1 MPDAPDL
8 IKTPRRRYAIGAE
21 LVGDRLASVRVWAPD
36 RKHVAVV
43 VDGEATALERD
54 ADGYF
59 SAVVDGR
66 PGSRYGFR
74 LDDDPRAYP
83 DPASRYQPDG
93 PHGLSELVDP
103 SRYVWHDTGW
113 PGLRMKGLA
122 LYELHTG
129 TFTPEGTWAAAAGH
143 FERLKRLGISA
154 VQLMPIAEF
163 PGEFGWGYDGVGWF
177 APTRLYGRPDD
188 LRKFVD
194 EAHGHGLGVVLD
206 VVYNHLG
213 PDGNYLARFAREY
226 FTDRYRNEWGEAL
239 NFDGAK
245 AAAVRE
251 LVLAN
256 VEYWVREYHVDGFR
270 LDATQQ
276 MFDASAEHVLAA
288 LSRRARGAAGDRPVV
303 IIAENEAQEAHLL
316 RPTDRGGCGVDG
328 LYNDDFHHAARV
340 ALTGLREAYY
350 SDYRG
355 TSQELLSATKHGFLF
370 QGQHSSWQKKRR
382 GTPALDRPPHQFVH
396 FLENHDQV
404 ANSSTGRRLSELC
417 TPGQLRALTALL
429 LLGPA
434 TPLLFQGQE
443 SGETTPFVY
452 FADHRGELGQ
462 SVRKGRQQFLSQF
475 KRLEGANRAM
485 PRTDPTARAT
495 FEQCKL
501 QHQSTERA
509 AQYVRLHGDLLRLRR
524 EDATI
529 ALQAGA
535 GLDGATLG
543 ERAMLVRFFGPAGD
557 DRLLVINLGSD
568 FDVLG
573 CSEPL
578 VAPPTNAS
586 WKISWSSED
595 PSYGGS
601 GTPLWRDDRWPV
613 PGQCA
618 LLVGPAFDLQ
628 SDPLTDKY
636 DRRTPN
642 G

>member
-1 MPDAPDL
+1 MPDATNL
-8 IKTPRRRYAIGAE
+8 IKTPPRRYAIGAE
-21 LVGDRLASVRVWAPD
+21 PIGDRLASVRVWAPD
-36 RKHVAVV
+36 RTHVAVV

-59 SAVVDGR
+59 SAVVNGR

-83 DPASRYQPDG
+83 DPASRYQPEG

-103 SRYVWHDTGW
+103 SSYVWRDTGW
-113 PGLRMKGLA
+113 PGLRMKGLT

-129 TFTPEGTWAAAAGH
+129 TFTSEGTWAAAAVH

-154 VQLMPIAEF
+154 IQLMPIAEF

-194 EAHGHGLGVVLD
+194 EAHGHGLGVLLD

-226 FTDRYRNEWGEAL
+226 FTDRYSNEWGEAL

-276 MFDASAEHVLAA
+276 IFDASAEHVIAA
-288 LSRRARGAAGDRPVV
+288 LAQRARAAAGDRQVV
-303 IIAENEAQEAHLL
+303 IIAENEAQQAELL
-316 RPTDRGGCGVDG
+316 RPTDRGGCGLDG
-328 LYNDDFHHAARV
+328 LYNDDFHHSARV
-340 ALTGLREAYY
+340 ALMGLREAYY
-350 SDYRG
+350 SDFRG
-355 TSQELLSATKHGFLF
+355 TSQELLSASKRGFLF
-370 QGQHSSWQKKRR
+370 QGQYFSWQKKRR
-382 GTPALDRPPHQFVH
+382 GTPALDRPAYQFVH

-404 ANSSTGRRLSELC
+404 ANSATGRRLNELC
-417 TPGQLRALTALL
+417 APGQLRALTALL

-434 TPLLFQGQE
+434 TPLVFQGQE
-443 SGETTPFVY
+443 TGETTPFLY
-452 FADHRGELGQ
+452 FADHQGELGQ
-462 SVRKGRQQFLSQF
+462 NVREGRQQFLNQF
-475 KRLEGANRAM
+475 RRLEGAGSAM
-485 PRTDPTARAT
+485 PPTDPTERAT

-501 QHQSTERA
+501 QHESTERA
-509 AQYVRLHGDLLRLRR
+509 AQYVRLHSDLLRLRR
-524 EDATI
+524 EDSTI

-543 ERAMLVRFFGPAGD
+543 ERALLVRFFGPAGD

-568 FDVLG
+568 FDVVG
-573 CSEPL
+573 CGEPL

-586 WKISWSSED
+586 WKIFWSSED

-618 LLVGPAFDLQ
+618 LLLGPTANED
-628 SDPLTDKY
+628 DERPP
-636 DRRTPN
+636 R

>member
-1 MPDAPDL
+1 MPDATNL
-8 IKTPRRRYAIGAE
+8 IKTPPRRYAIGAE
-21 LVGDRLASVRVWAPD
+21 PIGDRLASVRVWAPD
-36 RKHVAVV
+36 RTHVAVV
-43 VDGEATALERD
+43 VNGEATALERD

-59 SAVVDGR
+59 SAVVNGR

-103 SRYVWHDTGW
+103 SSYAWRDTGW

-129 TFTPEGTWAAAAGH
+129 TFTAEGTWAAAAVH

-154 VQLMPIAEF
+154 IQLMPIAEF

-194 EAHGHGLGVVLD
+194 EAHGHGLGVLLD

-213 PDGNYLARFAREY
+213 PDGNYLARFARDY
-226 FTDRYRNEWGEAL
+226 FTDRYSNEWGEAL

-245 AAAVRE
+245 AAALRE

-276 MFDASAEHVLAA
+276 IFDASAEHVIAA
-288 LSRRARGAAGDRPVV
+288 LAERARAAAGDRQVV
-303 IIAENEAQEAHLL
+303 IIAENETQQAELL
-316 RPTDRGGCGVDG
+316 RPTDRGGCGLDG
-328 LYNDDFHHAARV
+328 LYNDDFHHSARV
-340 ALTGLREAYY
+340 ALMGLREAYY

-355 TSQELLSATKHGFLF
+355 TSQELLSAAKRGFLF
-370 QGQHSSWQKKRR
+370 QGQYFSWQKKRR
-382 GTPALDRPPHQFVH
+382 GTPALDRPAYQFVH

-417 TPGQLRALTALL
+417 APGQLRALTALL

-434 TPLLFQGQE
+434 TPLVFQGQE
-443 SGETTPFVY
+443 TGETTPFLY
-452 FADHRGELGQ
+452 FADHHGELGQ
-462 SVRKGRQQFLSQF
+462 NVREGRQQFLNQF
-475 KRLEGANRAM
+475 RRLEGAGSAM
-485 PRTDPTARAT
+485 PPTDPTARAT
-495 FEQCKL
+495 FEQL
-501 QHQSTERA
+501 QAPARIDRAGSAVRPAAQRPASAASRGFHYCPSGGRRARRRDAWRTGAARPLFWSCRRRPAAGNQSRQRFRRGRVRRA
-509 AQYVRLHGDLLRLRR
+509 A
-524 EDATI
+524 
-529 ALQAGA
+529 
-535 GLDGATLG
+535 
-543 ERAMLVRFFGPAGD
+543 
-557 DRLLVINLGSD
+557 
-568 FDVLG
+568 G
-573 CSEPL
+573 CSANERVL
-578 VAPPTNAS
+578 EDIVVERRSVLWWKRHAAVAGRWLAC
-586 WKISWSSED
+586 
-595 PSYGGS
+595 S
-601 GTPLWRDDRWPV
+601 GPV
-613 PGQCA
+613 R
-618 LLVGPAFDLQ
+618 PAAR
-628 SDPLTDKY
+628 SH
-636 DRRTPN
+636 